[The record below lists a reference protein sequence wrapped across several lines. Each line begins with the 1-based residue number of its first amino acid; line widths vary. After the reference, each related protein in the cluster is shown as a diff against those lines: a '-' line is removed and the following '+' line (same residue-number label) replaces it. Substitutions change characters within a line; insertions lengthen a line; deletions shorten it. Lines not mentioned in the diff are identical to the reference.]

1 MTEKESEYIVERVD
15 GSPYNGYV
23 IQNGFHLSFDFD
35 ASKHDGWLY
44 MVKNIESLP
53 DNFCIRPHDLGYKV
67 ESPAKGTDLEITRD
81 GSHCLFFISHTHR
94 VVFNPTVK
102 WLKDFYNQ
110 ASNRFAALDEMK
122 DAFYAFN
129 ARGLMESVKSGKF
142 HLTKDGDLNF
152 TTSQDKEREK
162 YNTKVLNMGVYRLAF
177 ILANRDNV
185 HSLLEEYV
193 QEEDDYKSWAKL
205 FQKEDTMKEQSIQ
218 DEIVLFNDIKIDTTK
233 IYVDA
238 DDQDFAYA
246 YFPYLKYWDSVDLDS
261 VKDRK
266 AILFRMNSENDNLD
280 ASSMLDFLHLSQQ
293 VSEVA
298 KVFSLDDVSLD
309 TKTYRFLLPY
319 YELETAMLRDLKITL
334 GEDVDGSCDI
344 VSQNN
349 HAFSGD
355 LVDCFEASEGFYTK
369 EDYFDIYE
377 LKNQIRERF
386 NKLRSK
392 QMQCERKSLDDY
404 HNEGD
409 ILLTQQLISPGC
421 TYAVIEKADNRLRLF
436 KLEENTFDLESET
449 IVNSNHDVLL
459 DKLETCE
466 NLQVFKLNQNQSIIN
481 IVNHFNSYS
490 IRYKAFHKMMSE
502 ENQITSLPPIR
513 DILLTQ
519 QLISPGCTYAVIE
532 KEDNRLRLFKLEEN
546 TFDLESETIVNG
558 NHDVL
563 LDKLETCENLQVFKL
578 NQNQSI
584 INIVNHFNSYSIRYK
599 AFHKMMSEENQIT
612 SLPPIRDNHTV
623 YYICEEGLNPNGF
636 STIRYHDGSHKL
648 RLVHSSYEDAFDLF
662 LHDFKRGLKPVRIS
676 YEHGEKC
683 IQMIDDVN
691 ADFHAEADRLRKAL
705 DVFLDHPKFTS
716 VMDKSNYQDDFWAV
730 SKIYK
735 SLEDDIYSV
744 SIIRDISKNEDM
756 VKFYKVQF
764 TGDVFNMLLAC
775 YDYSKG
781 KNIVFVKDDLD
792 KAVFP
797 VSDLEVSEE
806 QEVADFISECHKKA
820 VKSED
825 IKEMKHPRLYVSM
838 RQDTTD
844 PKRIEYTIMDLK
856 EYGSVRKEY
865 RYIGDLSELKK
876 RLDVNHPVAHILP
889 EDNFEHMIE
898 RRAYAISQDK
908 AWLSRCNTIRHE
920 LFKRF
925 PYLKYN
931 KNTHVKVSDYGLIFC
946 SVDGEYEFSIKM
958 GKDDNAEFVPFSE
971 LRDIAKRAHAMRTL
985 NSVMHIFINAL
996 DKKYNWQDSC
1006 SSIEKKIRK

>member
-513 DILLTQ
+513 D
-519 QLISPGCTYAVIE
+519 
-532 KEDNRLRLFKLEEN
+532 
-546 TFDLESETIVNG
+546 
-558 NHDVL
+558 
-563 LDKLETCENLQVFKL
+563 
-578 NQNQSI
+578 
-584 INIVNHFNSYSIRYK
+584 
-599 AFHKMMSEENQIT
+599 
-612 SLPPIRDNHTV
+612 NHTV